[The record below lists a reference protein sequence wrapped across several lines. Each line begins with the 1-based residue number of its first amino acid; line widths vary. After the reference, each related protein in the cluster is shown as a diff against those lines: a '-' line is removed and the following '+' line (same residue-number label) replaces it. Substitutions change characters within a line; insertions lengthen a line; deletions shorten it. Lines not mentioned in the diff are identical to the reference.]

1 MLQSLALSLVS
12 TFVNIATFGSIK
24 AIRAYSNE
32 CYSYIRIYG
41 FVGLYLALF
50 SSPDVWR
57 LVRDVLQS
65 DDDDAT
71 LSFREAQVHSVNMIA
86 VTVRMDKGNFAA
98 KTY

>member
-1 MLQSLALSLVS
+1 MFQSFALSLVS
-12 TFVNIATFGSIK
+12 TFVNIATFGIK

-32 CYSYIRIYG
+32 CYSYIRVYG
-41 FVGLYLALF
+41 FVGLYLALI

-71 LSFREAQVHSVNMIA
+71 LSFREAQVHSANMIA
-86 VTVRMDKGNFAA
+86 VTVRMDNGNFAA